1 MSEVRIRWLES
12 AASTQ
17 DEAHQFAA
25 TGAPHGSAI
34 AVPVQTAGRGT
45 RGRVWI
51 SSEGGLWLSVVC
63 RPARGSAVEVVGVRT
78 GLALARF
85 LDGIVRPPARIA
97 LKWPNDLLLG
107 TGKLGGILTEAR
119 WQGDELAWIIV
130 GVGLNVRNDLPKG
143 TAPPAARLL
152 DAGVSLAAV
161 DLAEPVARVVAR
173 ATRSAE
179 PLSPDELEE
188 FRLRD
193 WLRGRRLKA
202 PEAGTAEGIS
212 AAGLLRIRRG
222 DGSMA
227 EVFGSVGL
235 AAPDA

>member
-1 MSEVRIRWLES
+1 MSEIAIRWLES
-12 AASTQ
+12 AASSQ
-17 DEAHQFAA
+17 DEAHQLAA

-51 SSEGGLWLSVVC
+51 SEEGGLWLSVVC
-63 RPARGSAVEVVGVRT
+63 RPAHGAAVEVAGVRV

-85 LDGIVRPPARIA
+85 LDGIVRPPARVA

-107 TGKLGGILTEAR
+107 PGKLGGILAEAR
-119 WQGDELAWIIV
+119 WQGDALAWIVV
-130 GVGLNVRNDLPKG
+130 GVGLNVRNRLPRG
-143 TAPPAARLL
+143 TTPPAARLL
-152 DAGVSLAAV
+152 DSGVALAAR

-173 ATRSAE
+173 ATRTAD
-179 PLSPDELEE
+179 PLTPDELEE

-193 WLRGRRLKA
+193 WLRGRRLRT

-212 AAGLLRIRRG
+212 AAGLLRVRRA

-227 EVFGSVGL
+227 EVFGTVAL
-235 AAPDA
+235 AAPEA